1 MTMKQ
6 YIKRVLNL
14 LFCSAGLLL
23 SVYLTVI
30 GYVVAPLLFEVLSD
44 KKAGE
49 LVGRLLDSANWVVL
63 TGLLVLIMSRWLG
76 YRDLHSLW
84 MLVLA
89 LIFTA
94 FSHFGLSPKMQS
106 IKESVGYQLI
116 HSSPQWREFMMW
128 HGLYQLLFLS
138 VILLLVVWS
147 MRNLNSL
154 IGRT

>member
-1 MTMKQ
+1 MKQ

-44 KKAGE
+44 KQAGE

-76 YRDLHSLW
+76 DRDLHSLW

-94 FSHFGLSPKMQS
+94 VSHFGLSPKMQS

-116 HSSPQWREFMMW
+116 HSSLQWREFMMW

-147 MRNLNSL
+147 MRNLNTL